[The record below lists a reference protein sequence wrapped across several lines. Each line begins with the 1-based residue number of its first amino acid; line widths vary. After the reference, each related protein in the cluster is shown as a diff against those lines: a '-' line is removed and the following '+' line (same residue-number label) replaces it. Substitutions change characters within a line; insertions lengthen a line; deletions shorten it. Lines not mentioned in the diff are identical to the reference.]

1 MFFVRAS
8 PASIPRSRTLLRGSD
23 CIPKFGPVVE
33 IVSVTTVACAPVAIE
48 LGLNPQAVNAGK
60 LLHAKF
66 TAELKVEPPTGVAEN
81 V

>member
-1 MFFVRAS
+1 
-8 PASIPRSRTLLRGSD
+8 LRGCD

>member
-1 MFFVRAS
+1 VRTA
-8 PASIPRSRTLLRGSD
+8 PASIPRSRALLRGSD

-33 IVSVTTVACAPVAIE
+33 IVSVTAVACAPVAIE
-48 LGLNPQAVNAGK
+48 LGLNPQAVNVGK